1 MDDNLRQFNER
12 DVVYFISSSVFI
24 KKATVIRNAG
34 GFCTIRFSDGNCGTS
49 GTRVRESKLYRTE
62 EEAELLQS
70 QIDDASSTSERVKL
84 SKQLKKINEQLL
96 ELNKYEEVVHH
107 WADKMEPM
115 DLDDGVKVN
124 YAKFQDL
131 LAKIK

>member
-1 MDDNLRQFNER
+1 MDLKRYIHPQQAR
-12 DVVYFISSSVFI
+12 
-24 KKATVIRNAG
+24 
-34 GFCTIRFSDGNCGTS
+34 
-49 GTRVRESKLYRTE
+49 YRTQIG
-62 EEAELLQS
+62 LLQE
-70 QIDDASSTSERVKL
+70 QIDMADSTSEKVKF

-96 ELNKYEEVVHH
+96 ELNKYEEIVHH

-124 YAKFQDL
+124 YAKFQEL

>member
-1 MDDNLRQFNER
+1 MRTGYIHPQQAR
-12 DVVYFISSSVFI
+12 
-24 KKATVIRNAG
+24 
-34 GFCTIRFSDGNCGTS
+34 
-49 GTRVRESKLYRTE
+49 YRTQIG
-62 EEAELLQS
+62 LLQE
-70 QIDDASSTSERVKL
+70 QIDMADSTSEKVKF

-96 ELNKYEEVVHH
+96 ELNKYEEIVHH

-124 YAKFQDL
+124 YAKFQEL

>member
-1 MDDNLRQFNER
+1 MPSITERLDLLKETIQRKDFLKGEGLSNE
-12 DVVYFISSSVFI
+12 VN
-24 KKATVIRNAG
+24 IRM
-34 GFCTIRFSDGNCGTS
+34 FCY
-49 GTRVRESKLYRTE
+49 ESKE
-62 EEAELLQS
+62 EMAGT
-70 QIDDASSTSERVKL
+70 TSEKVKL

-96 ELNKYEEVVHH
+96 ELNKYEEIVHH

-124 YAKFQDL
+124 YAKFQEL

>member
-1 MDDNLRQFNER
+1 MVI
-12 DVVYFISSSVFI
+12 VVLLEHVFVKVNCI
-24 KKATVIRNAG
+24 VQKKR
-34 GFCTIRFSDGNCGTS
+34 
-49 GTRVRESKLYRTE
+49 
-62 EEAELLQS
+62 ELLQS